1 MFEIR
6 NLLFLRQCLKQDDNT
21 YIFQITAFSNYKDFV
36 EYESTQAN
44 VCEYIASI
52 MYKKQLELHIRVN
65 DVINCVFINDKNIM
79 YDIKLNFS
87 KLLLQKPIYD
97 IIRVEE
103 KELDI
108 SEEDMDEDRELNI
121 LLDESEIHNL
131 CELEKEKLREQI
143 YNVNQQISSY
153 TEVINEY
160 NSVDLL
166 KKITELNMNFKKNLK
181 KNNI

>member
-1 MFEIR
+1 MFEIK
-6 NLLFLRQCLKQDDNT
+6 NLLFLRQILKQNENT

-36 EYESTQAN
+36 EYESAQAK

-52 MYKKQLELHIRVN
+52 MYKKQLELHIRVK
-65 DVINCVFINDKNIM
+65 DVINCIFLNDKNIM
-79 YDIKLNFS
+79 YNIKLNFS
-87 KLLLQKPIYD
+87 NLLMQKPIYN

-108 SEEDMDEDRELNI
+108 LEEDMGEDRDLNI

-143 YNVNQQISSY
+143 YNVNQQLSSY
-153 TEVINEY
+153 TKVINES

>member
-1 MFEIR
+1 MFEIK
-6 NLLFLRQCLKQDDNT
+6 NLLFLRQCLKKDENT

-52 MYKKQLELHIRVN
+52 MHKKQLELHIRVK
-65 DVINCVFINDKNIM
+65 DVIDCVFLNDKNIM

-87 KLLLQKPIYD
+87 NLMMQKPIYN

-108 SEEDMDEDRELNI
+108 SEDMDEDRDLNI

-131 CELEKEKLREQI
+131 CELEKDKLREQI
-143 YNVNQQISSY
+143 FNVNQQLSSY
-153 TEVINEY
+153 TEVINES